1 MTVDY
6 EPLAIKYAPKLYYKE
21 SDSAFRDISPE
32 DLGGFYWQ
40 TVDTTVSWADI
51 CIQYIGYFKQQ
62 RWNFSILDKYLK
74 RQIGSHPNDFVPIF
88 LYLKNEK
95 PVKIVFDIWHYD
107 LVGKINDPT
116 PFLHE
121 EGQPQFLVFNYY
133 RGLNPLKKIKGYK
146 ILKVN
151 PESLDQDLL
160 KEWYLGRTCDDDY
173 KEEAKFVIKNKLD
186 NPFQVITTF
195 RDKSDLTGTL
205 IEAVILAFI
214 QKGWPRDYE
223 IREQRPGEGLSSI
236 ASEALKLFMKGGATH
251 DKEPGKEDVDEL
263 AEFILENVL
272 IEKEMLDYLVLAEGL
287 HKGSLIRWIYRFIE
301 WLCRLK

>member
-6 EPLAIKYAPKLYYKE
+6 EPLAIKYAPRLYYKE
-21 SDSAFRDISPE
+21 SDSAFRDISPD
-32 DLGGFYWQ
+32 DLGGFYWR

-62 RWNFSILDKYLK
+62 RWDFSILDKYLK

-107 LVGKINDPT
+107 LVGEINDPT

-146 ILKVN
+146 ILKTD
-151 PESLDQDLL
+151 PEVLDQDLL
-160 KEWYLGRTCDDDY
+160 KEWYLGRTCDGDY
-173 KEEAKFVIKNKLD
+173 IEEAKFVIKNKLD
-186 NPFQVITTF
+186 SPFQVITTF
-195 RDKSDLTGTL
+195 RDKSDLKGTL

-214 QKGWPRDYE
+214 LKGWPDNYKVK
-223 IREQRPGEGLSSI
+223 EQRSGEGLSSI
-236 ASEALKLFMKGGATH
+236 ALEALKLHMRRGAPYNR
-251 DKEPGKEDVDEL
+251 KPGKEEVEKL
-263 AEFILENVL
+263 AEFIQENVL
-272 IEKEMLDYLVLAEGL
+272 IDKEMLDYLVLPEGL
-287 HKGSLIRWIYRFIE
+287 HRRLLVQWIHKFIE

>member
-1 MTVDY
+1 MTIDY
-6 EPLAIKYAPKLYYKE
+6 EPLAIKYAPRLYYKE
-21 SDSAFRDISPE
+21 SNSAFRDISPD
-32 DLGGFYWQ
+32 DLGGFYWR
-40 TVDTTVSWADI
+40 TSDTTVSWADI
-51 CIQYIGYFKQQ
+51 CIQYTGYFKQQ
-62 RWNFSILDKYLK
+62 RWNFSILDQYLR

-88 LYLKNEK
+88 LYLKNEN

-107 LVGKINDPT
+107 LVGEINDPT

-121 EGQPQFLVFNYY
+121 GGQPQFLVFNYY

-146 ILKVN
+146 ILKTD
-151 PESLDQDLL
+151 PEVLDQDLL
-160 KEWYLGRTCDDDY
+160 KEWYLGRTCDGDY

-214 QKGWPRDYE
+214 LKGWPRDYE
-223 IREQRPGEGLSSI
+223 IREKRPGEGLSSI
-236 ASEALKLFMKGGATH
+236 ALEALKLHMKGGPAYN
-251 DKEPGKEDVDEL
+251 KEPGKEDVEKL
-263 AEFILENVL
+263 AEFIQENVL
-272 IEKEMLDYLVLAEGL
+272 MDKEILDYLVLPEGL
-287 HKGSLIRWIYRFIE
+287 HRRLLVQWIHKFIE